1 MSSKK
6 YDFNQKSKV
15 RCNKYRKK
23 ILEISQKV
31 SALHIAPAF
40 SCTEIV
46 DVIYNCIFQKKNKDI
61 FLMSKGHIFSMLFEE
76 KDYKT
81 KDQITIANQMV
92 FLVRTLI
99 LKTQVLRVQLVLG
112 HGLGISVGMAYAE
125 KLKKTKTKIFSV
137 LR

>member
-1 MSSKK
+1 MFSKK

-46 DVIYNCIFQKKNKDI
+46 DVIYNCIFQKK
-61 FLMSKGHIFSMLFEE
+61 
-76 KDYKT
+76 
-81 KDQITIANQMV
+81 
-92 FLVRTLI
+92 
-99 LKTQVLRVQLVLG
+99 
-112 HGLGISVGMAYAE
+112 
-125 KLKKTKTKIFSV
+125 TKIFF
-137 LR
+137 